1 VGAIDPITGI
11 ATAAGRT
18 GGPRRAPPGR
28 ASAQPG
34 TPGRASAQ
42 PGTLGEAETVALAVR
57 TDLHTLPAG
66 PTTLP

>member
-1 VGAIDPITGI
+1 MGAIDPITGI

-18 GGPRRAPPGR
+18 GGPRRAP
-28 ASAQPG
+28 
-34 TPGRASAQ
+34 PGRASAQ